1 MGFLKPGRK
10 QVQKTGVWISRDGNF
25 TGTATCKDGIN
36 AGEVEPTTCP
46 VGVMA

>member
-10 QVQKTGVWISRDGNF
+10 QVQKTGIWISGDGNF
-25 TGTATCKDGIN
+25 SGTPSCKDCIY